1 MLGDNFETTRK
12 LEPWKVETAHSIQP
26 LELEMLQKEHDE
38 KMQRIQELRQQIAE
52 TKIHLEK
59 KKKEVPE
66 EKMEAFKTLTDKY
79 NRMRD
84 EYNALLAD
92 KLKKAKK

>member
-1 MLGDNFETTRK
+1 MCILKEVGAMEGGNSSFNSGK
-12 LEPWKVETAHSIQP
+12 QP

>member
-1 MLGDNFETTRK
+1 MEGGNSSFNSGKNPL
-12 LEPWKVETAHSIQP
+12 
-26 LELEMLQKEHDE
+26 LELEMLQKEHGD